1 MRAPEWWAAPG
12 CGPWPRL
19 LAPLAWAWGL
29 GARARFCAGR
39 PRRAPI
45 GVVCVGNLTAGGAGK
60 TPVAISL
67 GRHLTARG
75 ASAAFLSRGYGGS
88 ALGPLRV
95 DADADGA
102 ADVGDEALI
111 LARALPT
118 WVARD
123 RRLGVRDAAAAGIS
137 VVVMDDGFQD
147 PSVAK
152 DLSVVVVDGR
162 FGFGNGRLIPAGP
175 LRERPADGLK
185 RADAAIVV
193 EPDEAGAEERI
204 RTIADAQLPVLFC
217 RRRPDPSSARLAG
230 ADVVAFAGIGRPEG
244 FFATLREMGCCVR
257 AGHAF
262 PDHHVYGAGEL
273 EQLRADAR
281 AREAVLVTTAKDAAR
296 LGPEDARGI
305 EVLTITIEWRD
316 EAALDALVS
325 PLLGVR

>member
-12 CGPWPRL
+12 RGPWPRL

-29 GARARFCAGR
+29 GARARGLAAR
-39 PRRAPI
+39 PWRAPI
-45 GVVCVGNLTAGGAGK
+45 GVVCVGNLIAGGAGK
-60 TPVAISL
+60 TPVAIDL
-67 GRHLTARG
+67 GRRLAARG
-75 ASAAFLSRGYGGS
+75 ADAAFLARGYGGS
-88 ALGPLRV
+88 APGPLLV
-95 DADADGA
+95 DSQAHGA
-102 ADVGDEALI
+102 ADVGDEALL
-111 LARALPT
+111 LARTLPT

-123 RRLGVRDAAAAGIS
+123 RRLGVRAAAAAGAA

-193 EPDEAGAEERI
+193 EPDETGAEARI
-204 RTIADAQLPVLFC
+204 RTLVGARMPVIFC

-244 FFATLREMGCCVR
+244 FFATLREMGCRVR
-257 AGHAF
+257 AVHAF
-262 PDHHVYGAGEL
+262 PDHHAYGAGEI
-273 EQLRADAR
+273 ERLRADAR
-281 AREAVLVTTAKDAAR
+281 SQGAVLVTTAKDAAR
-296 LGPEDARGI
+296 LGPEGACGI
-305 EVLTITIEWRD
+305 EVLTITMEWRD
-316 EAALDALVS
+316 EAALDALLS
-325 PLLGVR
+325 PLPGVP

>member
-1 MRAPEWWAAPG
+1 MRAPEWWTAPG
-12 CGPWPRL
+12 RGPWPRL
-19 LAPLAWAWGL
+19 LTPLAWTWGL
-29 GARARFCAGR
+29 GARARVRARR
-39 PRRAPI
+39 PWRAPI

-67 GRHLTARG
+67 GARLTARG
-75 ASAAFLSRGYGGS
+75 ARAAFLAHGYGGS
-88 ALGPLRV
+88 APGPLLV
-95 DADADGA
+95 DSRIHGA

-111 LARALPT
+111 LARVLPT

-123 RRLGVRDAAAAGIS
+123 RRLGVRAAAVTGAS
-137 VVVMDDGFQD
+137 VIVMDDGFQD

-175 LRERPADGLK
+175 LRERPADGLR

-193 EPDEAGAEERI
+193 EPDETGAEERI
-204 RTIADAQLPVLFC
+204 QALTGTRLPVVLC
-217 RRRPDPSSARLAG
+217 RRRPDASAAQLAG

-262 PDHHVYGAGEL
+262 PDHHAYGAGEL
-273 EQLRADAR
+273 ERLRGDAR
-281 AREAVLVTTAKDAAR
+281 SRGAVLVTTAKDAAR
-296 LGPEDARGI
+296 LGPEARRGI
-305 EVLTITIEWRD
+305 EVLTITLEWRD
-316 EAALDALVS
+316 EAALDALLNGL
-325 PLLGVR
+325 PGVP

>member
-12 CGPWPRL
+12 RGPWPRL
-19 LAPLAWAWGL
+19 LAPLAWTWGL
-29 GARARFCAGR
+29 GARARVLAAR
-39 PRRAPI
+39 PWRAPI

-67 GRHLTARG
+67 GARLTARG
-75 ASAAFLSRGYGGS
+75 ARAAFLAHGYGGS
-88 ALGPLRV
+88 ARGPLQV
-95 DADADGA
+95 DSQAHGA

-111 LARALPT
+111 LARDLTT

-123 RRLGVRDAAAAGIS
+123 RRLGVRAAAAAGAS
-137 VVVMDDGFQD
+137 VVIMDDGFQD

-162 FGFGNGRLIPAGP
+162 FAFGNGRLIPAGP
-175 LRERPADGLK
+175 LRERPGDGLK

-204 RTIADAQLPVLFC
+204 RNIAGTRLPVVLC
-217 RRRPDPSSARLAG
+217 RRRPDPSAAHLAG

-244 FFATLREMGCCVR
+244 FFATLREMGCRVR

-262 PDHHVYGAGEL
+262 PDHHAYGAGEL
-273 EQLRADAR
+273 ERLRADAR
-281 AREAVLVTTAKDAAR
+281 SRGAMLVTTTKDAAR
-296 LGPEDARGI
+296 LGPEAARGI
-305 EVLTITIEWRD
+305 EVLTITLDWRD
-316 EAALDALVS
+316 EAALDALLS
-325 PLLGVR
+325 QLPGLP